1 MLPVTMRNSIV
12 TRQSPAPTPMAIS
25 YLSIA
30 IAGSLLATKAA
41 GYNFGPSGQRN
52 SLTTLDPAKE
62 IQAFSWSLLDFL
74 WENLAWALKD
84 FAGFGVDLENQ
95 PGVGSPPPG
104 GAGLAQIG
112 DPCEFPRVGDGT
124 RQTTRVAEGLLRPSG
139 ARLKDGRDLV
149 VLKAEPAAIRVPS

>member
-1 MLPVTMRNSIV
+1 MAPDRSCTARYPKSVRSF
-12 TRQSPAPTPMAIS
+12 SPAS
-25 YLSIA
+25 
-30 IAGSLLATKAA
+30 GGVEKKKAV
-41 GYNFGPSGQRN
+41 GGQRN
-52 SLTTLDPAKE
+52 PLKRPDPAKE

-124 RQTTRVAEGLLRPSG
+124 LQTTRVAEGLLRPSG